1 MTNWGYKAVR
11 KVLQTFGGAELA
23 QQQSG
28 RITGEP
34 GNPEVATLARRAGAE
49 SCVLLKNNNHT
60 LPLDLSAPVAL
71 FGRVQKNYFYV
82 GNGSGGD
89 VSAPYSINLVQ
100 GLVNAGVQLDSTVL
114 AAYESWCTA
123 SVNDPDPGFWGHWPR
138 YYAEMPV
145 KQDWVQAAAKRCQ
158 TAVVVIGRSAGE
170 DRENTL
176 KKGSF
181 YLTNKEKAL
190 LDAVTTAFQKVV
202 LVLNIGSIMDFA
214 EIDAYGDKI
223 SAILLAWQ
231 LGMESGNAV
240 ADVLTGQVNP
250 SGRLTD
256 TIAKTYADYPAQNF
270 GNKAE
275 NRYTEDIFVGYRYF
289 ETFAPERVLY
299 PFGYGL
305 SYTDFACKVKKTE
318 IKDQTV
324 SVQVQVENTGALPG
338 KQVVQLYACC
348 PCGALG
354 KAAKVLIAFGK
365 TEEELAPGKHQ
376 SLTLTAPYRHFASF
390 DDSGAAGH
398 KNAWLLEAGD
408 YTFCLGTDVRSAVPC
423 GDLHLADTLV
433 LEQCCQLL
441 APPADS
447 GFDRLTATVQND
459 KVTRTYAPVP
469 TATVDLKQ
477 AILDHLPPALP
488 VTGNKGFVLADVAEG
503 SVSLDDF
510 VAQLSTTEM
519 ELLSRG
525 EGMMDSPLGAS
536 GNAGAM
542 AGVSDSLRQKGIPPV
557 ITTDGPSGIRLRAT
571 CSLLPS
577 GTALAC
583 SWNLPLVQDLY
594 AAMGREMVD
603 KGTDVLLAPG
613 MNIHRNPLC
622 GRNFEYFS
630 EDPLV
635 TGKLAA
641 AVVQGLQSAPV
652 SACPKHFAC
661 NNQEYNRNHNNSVVS
676 ARALREIYL
685 RGFEICIK
693 EAHPKNL
700 MTSYNKINGVWSHY
714 NYQLCTALLREEWGY
729 TGNVMT
735 DWWMRYA
742 ASPEF
747 PELRDNGY
755 RVRAQVDVLMP
766 GAKTAISKSA
776 PNDGSLLATLGKP
789 DGITLGELQRTAKN
803 VLRMTLRTKFA
814 GQYKD

>member
-1 MTNWGYKAVR
+1 M
-11 KVLQTFGGAELA
+11 
-23 QQQSG
+23 
-28 RITGEP
+28 
-34 GNPEVATLARRAGAE
+34 
-49 SCVLLKNNNHT
+49 
-60 LPLDLSAPVAL
+60 
-71 FGRVQKNYFYV
+71 
-82 GNGSGGD
+82 
-89 VSAPYSINLVQ
+89 
-100 GLVNAGVQLDSTVL
+100 
-114 AAYESWCTA
+114 
-123 SVNDPDPGFWGHWPR
+123 
-138 YYAEMPV
+138 
-145 KQDWVQAAAKRCQ
+145 
-158 TAVVVIGRSAGE
+158 
-170 DRENTL
+170 
-176 KKGSF
+176 
-181 YLTNKEKAL
+181 
-190 LDAVTTAFQKVV
+190 
-202 LVLNIGSIMDFA
+202 
-214 EIDAYGDKI
+214 
-223 SAILLAWQ
+223 
-231 LGMESGNAV
+231 
-240 ADVLTGQVNP
+240 
-250 SGRLTD
+250 
-256 TIAKTYADYPAQNF
+256 
-270 GNKAE
+270 
-275 NRYTEDIFVGYRYF
+275 
-289 ETFAPERVLY
+289 
-299 PFGYGL
+299 
-305 SYTDFACKVKKTE
+305 
-318 IKDQTV
+318 
-324 SVQVQVENTGALPG
+324 ENTGALPG

-365 TEEELAPGKHQ
+365 TEELAPGKHQ

-408 YTFCLGTDVRSAVPC
+408 YTFYIGTDVRSAVPC

-441 APPADS
+441 APPAGS
-447 GFDRLTATVQND
+447 GFDRLTATVQNG

-477 AILDHLPPALP
+477 EILDHLPPALP

-635 TGKLAA
+635 TGKLAV

-661 NNQEYNRNHNNSVVS
+661 NNQEYNRNYNNSVVS

>member
-49 SCVLLKNNNHT
+49 SCVLLKNNDNT

-324 SVQVQVENTGALPG
+324 TVQVQVENTGALPG

-348 PCGALG
+348 SCGALG

-365 TEEELAPGKHQ
+365 TEELAPGKHQ
-376 SLTLTAPYRHFASF
+376 TLTLTAPYRHFASF

-433 LEQCCQLL
+433 LEQCCELL

-447 GFDRLTATVQND
+447 GFDRLTATVQNG
-459 KVTRTYAPVP
+459 KVTQTYAPVP

-477 AILDHLPPALP
+477 EILDHLPPALP

-525 EGMMDSPLGAS
+525 
-536 GNAGAM
+536 
-542 AGVSDSLRQKGIPPV
+542 
-557 ITTDGPSGIRLRAT
+557 
-571 CSLLPS
+571 
-577 GTALAC
+577 
-583 SWNLPLVQDLY
+583 
-594 AAMGREMVD
+594 
-603 KGTDVLLAPG
+603 
-613 MNIHRNPLC
+613 
-622 GRNFEYFS
+622 
-630 EDPLV
+630 
-635 TGKLAA
+635 
-641 AVVQGLQSAPV
+641 
-652 SACPKHFAC
+652 
-661 NNQEYNRNHNNSVVS
+661 
-676 ARALREIYL
+676 
-685 RGFEICIK
+685 
-693 EAHPKNL
+693 
-700 MTSYNKINGVWSHY
+700 
-714 NYQLCTALLREEWGY
+714 
-729 TGNVMT
+729 
-735 DWWMRYA
+735 
-742 ASPEF
+742 
-747 PELRDNGY
+747 
-755 RVRAQVDVLMP
+755 
-766 GAKTAISKSA
+766 
-776 PNDGSLLATLGKP
+776 
-789 DGITLGELQRTAKN
+789 
-803 VLRMTLRTKFA
+803 
-814 GQYKD
+814 

>member
-28 RITGEP
+28 RVTGEP
-34 GNPEVATLARRAGAE
+34 GNPEVAALARRAGAE
-49 SCVLLKNNNHT
+49 SCVLLKNKDRA

-123 SVNDPDPGFWGHWPR
+123 SVNVPDPGFWGHWPR

-145 KQDWVQAAAKRCQ
+145 KPDWVQAAAGRCQ
-158 TAVVVIGRSAGE
+158 TALVVIGRSAGE

-181 YLTNKEKAL
+181 YLTDKEKAL
-190 LDAVTTAFQKVV
+190 LDAVTAAFQKVV

-250 SGRLTD
+250 AGRLTD

-305 SYTDFACKVKKTE
+305 SYTDFACKVKKAE
-318 IKDQTV
+318 IKDQSVT
-324 SVQVQVENTGALPG
+324 VQVQVENTGVLPG
-338 KQVVQLYACC
+338 KQVVQLYAGC

-365 TEEELAPGKHQ
+365 TEELASGKHQ
-376 SLTLTAPYRHFASF
+376 TLTLTAPYRNFASF

-408 YTFCLGTDVRSAVPC
+408 YTFYLGTDVRSATPC

-433 LEQCCQLL
+433 LEQCNELL
-441 APPADS
+441 APPANS
-447 GFDRLTATVQND
+447 SFDRLTATEQNG
-459 KVTRTYAPVP
+459 KVTQTYAPVP
-469 TATVDLKQ
+469 TATVDLKEE
-477 AILDHLPPALP
+477 ILAHLPPALP
-488 VTGNKGFVLADVAEG
+488 VTGNKGYVLADVADG

-525 EGMMDSPLGAS
+525 EGMMDSALGAS

-542 AGVSDSLRQKGIPPV
+542 AGISDSLRQKGIPPV

-583 SWNLPLVQDLY
+583 SWNPALVQELY
-594 AAMGREMVD
+594 AAMGWEMVD

-661 NNQEYNRNHNNSVVS
+661 NNQEYNRNRNNSVVS

-685 RGFEICIK
+685 RGFEICVK

-742 ASPEF
+742 PSPEF

>member
-49 SCVLLKNNNHT
+49 SCVLLKNNNHA

-100 GLVNAGVQLDSTVL
+100 GLVNAGAQLDSTVL

-145 KQDWVQAAAKRCQ
+145 KQDWVQAAANRCQ

-270 GNKAE
+270 GNKTE

-305 SYTDFACKVKKTE
+305 SYTDFACKVTKT
-318 IKDQTV
+318 KDQTV
-324 SVQVQVENTGALPG
+324 TVQVQVENTGALPG
-338 KQVVQLYACC
+338 KQVVQLYASC

-365 TEEELAPGKHQ
+365 TEELAPGKHQ

-447 GFDRLTATVQND
+447 GFDRLTATEQNG

-503 SVSLDDF
+503 HVSLDDF

-661 NNQEYNRNHNNSVVS
+661 NNQEYNRNYNNSVVS

-742 ASPEF
+742 PSPEF